1 MTDQTN
7 QPPVPVPAI
16 EPVAT
21 PVAQVEE
28 YVVDVG
34 APTAPE
40 APPAIE
46 TASEEAPVPEAKP
59 NAYNHFSLSA
69 GEAEP
74 GLEVINLPS
83 ALDEDINEALNR
95 TPNVELADTMSTRRW
110 KEVVKDS
117 TSFNIVGEGLVGAFR
132 TKGRSFSNH
141 HEYNGKD
148 LNARKAIAKPMEGQ
162 ILTGERAMIRVIN
175 KLNMGT
181 VFQVELW
188 HSGLHVTLKPP
199 VETEIINLHNSL
211 LADGIKFGRASYGLI
226 HSNYTAFVTDKLVK
240 FAMDHIFETTAHP
253 EKGVSITA
261 IPHHIVCQDIP
272 ILLWGLACSMYP
284 RGFNY
289 RRACVS
295 NPETCNHVVEEK
307 LNISKLIYTSMTNL
321 TDWQKNMMSSRQPN
335 VKETAD
341 LKRYREELVIAQSR
355 RVTVNEG
362 TSEEVSFILRTPT
375 IAEYLESGHVWINDI
390 VNNVERVMGSDA
402 SQADREQ
409 QMDRHGNA
417 TMMRQYIH
425 WVDSIEE
432 RETPESQ
439 PNIINDRESIAKTL
453 NVMSASDRI
462 REFFMNEV
470 TRYINEST
478 VSLIGIPVYDC
489 PVCGKT
495 QEGGKH
501 YPEHTE
507 VIPLDVI
514 QVFFD
519 LISQILT
526 KIQQRE

>member
-1 MTDQTN
+1 MTEQNN
-7 QPPVPVPAI
+7 QPAAPVPGPA
-16 EPVAT
+16 PVA
-21 PVAQVEE
+21 PQAEVEE
-28 YVVDVG
+28 YTVDVG
-34 APTAPE
+34 APKESPTPPPAEILPDE
-40 APPAIE
+40 APAAE
-46 TASEEAPVPEAKP
+46 SKP
-59 NAYNHFSLSA
+59 NAHNHFSLSA
-69 GEAEP
+69 GDYEP

-95 TPNVELADTMSTRRW
+95 TPNVELADSMSTRRW
-110 KEVVKDS
+110 KEIVKDS
-117 TSFNIVGEGLVGAFR
+117 TSFNVLGEGLVGALR
-132 TKGRSFSNH
+132 AKGRDFRNH

-148 LNARKAIAKPMEGQ
+148 LNARKATAKPMEGQ

-211 LADGIKFGRASYGLI
+211 LADGIKFGRQSYGLI

-253 EKGVSITA
+253 EKGVSIAA

-289 RRACVS
+289 HRACVS
-295 NPETCNHVVEEK
+295 NPETCNHIVEEK
-307 LNISKLIYTSMTNL
+307 LNISKLIYTSMANL
-321 TDWQKNMMSSRQPN
+321 TDWQKNFMSSRQPN
-335 VKETAD
+335 VKEAAE
-341 LKRYREELVIAQSR
+341 LKRYREELVLTQSR

-362 TSEEVSFILRTPT
+362 TSEEVSFVLRTPT
-375 IAEYLESGHVWINDI
+375 VAEYLESGHIWINDI
-390 VNNVERVMGSDA
+390 INNVERVMASDA
-402 SQADREQ
+402 SQADREM

-425 WVDSIEE
+425 WVESIEE

-453 NVMSASDRI
+453 NVLSANDHARD
-462 REFFMNEV
+462 FFMNEV

-489 PVCGKT
+489 PACGKT

-519 LISQILT
+519 LISQKLN
-526 KIQQRE
+526 KIQARE